1 MCGIYGVL
9 FFPGSDQHEDAI
21 LDRMAS
27 RSLHRGPDEE
37 GRYRGQNVLLGM
49 RRLAIIDVAGGQQP
63 ISNED
68 NTLWIV
74 CNGEIYNFREL
85 RQALTS
91 RGHVFRTG
99 SDSEAVLHLY
109 EEYGDEFVQ
118 HLDGM
123 YGFALWDEKRQR
135 LLIGRDRL
143 GIKPIYYYVDGSR
156 LIFASE
162 AKAIL
167 AVPGVRTN
175 IDSAA
180 LGEYLA
186 LGYVPAPH
194 SIFASIRKLPPASL
208 LICGEGECR
217 VHRYWTLPEGV
228 DDSMSESDWAEAV
241 LAYLERA
248 VVSQMV
254 SDVPLGAFLS
264 GGIDS
269 SAVVGLMA
277 RHSDQPV
284 KTYSIGFDESA
295 AGEYYNELPY
305 ARQISKLFATKH
317 KEIVVRPDVA
327 KLLPRLVWHMD
338 EPIADS
344 AFLTTYLVAQFA
356 REDVTVILCGVGGDE
371 LFGGYRRYL
380 GEYYGEYYNCLP
392 AWLRRRLIAPAARL
406 LPSDRH
412 APLLNFLR
420 YVRTFVLANDLPFE
434 ERYRAYVQVF
444 SPAQR
449 ARLLSDHRGSRHS
462 ALLEAFSRART
473 GDALRRIFEVDLATQ
488 LPDDLLLLTD
498 RMTMAT
504 SLECRVPWLDHRLV
518 ELAGRM
524 PSRYKVRGRELK
536 YILKRA
542 LSNLLPAD
550 ILYRQ
555 KRGFGAPFGAW
566 LKRELRPLLSCLLS
580 RESVQ
585 RRGLLNWEAVRE
597 TAALHQDGREDFTDH
612 LMALLN
618 LEIWCRLYLDGR
630 SPEDLAL
637 EIGAKSSN

>member
-1 MCGIYGVL
+1 MCGIYGFAVL
-9 FFPGSDQHEDAI
+9 GGGELPGPEV
-21 LDRMAS
+21 LKRMGELS
-27 RSLHRGPDEE
+27 VHRGPNDEGDYTGE
-37 GRYRGQNVLLGM
+37 GVLLGM
-49 RRLAIIDVAGGQQP
+49 RRLSIIDVAGGHQP
-63 ISNED
+63 IPNED
-68 NTLWIV
+68 ETLWLV

-85 RQALTS
+85 RQRLTG
-91 RGHVFRTG
+91 RNHRFRTG
-99 SDSEAVLHLY
+99 SDSEVILHLY
-109 EEYGDEFVQ
+109 EEHGDNFISY
-118 HLDGM
+118 LDGM
-123 YGFALWDEKRQR
+123 YGFALWDVKRRR

-143 GIKPIYYYVDGSR
+143 GIKPLYYYSDDSR

-167 AVPGVRTN
+167 TAPGVQTR
-175 IDSAA
+175 IDPEG
-180 LGEYLA
+180 LREYLV
-186 LGYVPAPH
+186 LGYTPAPY
-194 SIFASIRKLPPASL
+194 SIFEGIRKLPPASL
-208 LICGEGECR
+208 LICEEGECR
-217 VHRYWTLPEGV
+217 VHRYWTLPEDV
-228 DDSMSESDWAEAV
+228 DESMSESDWSEAV
-241 LAYLERA
+241 LAHLERA

-269 SAVVGLMA
+269 SSVVGLMA
-277 RHSDQPV
+277 RHTDQPV

-295 AGEYYNELPY
+295 AGKYYNELPY
-305 ARQISKLFATKH
+305 ARQVSRLFGTEH
-317 KEIVVRPDVA
+317 KEIVVRPDIA
-327 KLLPRLVWHMD
+327 KLLPHLLWHMD

-356 REDVTVILCGVGGDE
+356 RQDVTVILCGVGGDE

-380 GEYYGEYYNCLP
+380 GEYYGQYYNCLP
-392 AWLRRRLIAPAARL
+392 AWLRQRLIAPVARL

-420 YVRTFVLANDLPFE
+420 YVRAFVLANDLPFE
-434 ERYRAYVQVF
+434 ERYRAYIQVF

-449 ARLLSDHRGSRHS
+449 ARLLSAPWGNGYD
-462 ALLEAFSRART
+462 ALGEAFSQART
-473 GDALRRIFEVDLATQ
+473 GEALRRIFEVDLATQ
-488 LPDDLLLLTD
+488 
-498 RMTMAT
+498 
-504 SLECRVPWLDHRLV
+504 CRVPWLHHQLV
-518 ELAGRM
+518 ELAARM

-542 LSNLLPAD
+542 FQDLLPVD

-566 LKRELRPLLSCLLS
+566 LKGELGPLLSCLLS
-580 RESVQ
+580 QASVQ

-597 TAALHQDGREDFTDH
+597 TAALHQAGREDFTDH

-630 SPEDLAL
+630 SPEDLVL
-637 EIGAKSSN
+637 EIGTQSSN